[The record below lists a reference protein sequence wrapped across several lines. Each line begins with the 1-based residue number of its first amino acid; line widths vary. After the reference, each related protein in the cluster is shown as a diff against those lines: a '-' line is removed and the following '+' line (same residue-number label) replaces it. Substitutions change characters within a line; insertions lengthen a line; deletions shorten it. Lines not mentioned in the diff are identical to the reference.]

1 MIQQT
6 AFALSLVTHLNS
18 LQHLPAQNQTHS
30 GAFLE
35 LTLLQG
41 KIF

>member
-6 AFALSLVTHLNS
+6 TFAVSLVTHLKS
-18 LQHLPAQNQTHS
+18 LLHLHVQSQTHS